1 MFKGGV
7 WMRGEVMCVF
17 KGGVWVRG
25 GVMCRFKGGVGVYT
39 FIICAWEYI
48 EIFPFANTVYSL
60 VTHL

>member
-1 MFKGGV
+1 MCMFKGGV
-7 WMRGEVMCVF
+7 WMRGEVMC
-17 KGGVWVRG
+17 
-25 GVMCRFKGGVGVYT
+25 MFKGGVGVYT